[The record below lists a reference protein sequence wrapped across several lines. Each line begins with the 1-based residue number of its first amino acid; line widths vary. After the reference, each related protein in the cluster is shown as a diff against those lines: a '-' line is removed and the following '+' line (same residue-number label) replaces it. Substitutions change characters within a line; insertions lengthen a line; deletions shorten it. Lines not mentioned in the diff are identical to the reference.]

1 MIRHI
6 PALIRH
12 RRQTMLATSALAWGM
27 AAIPVAHA
35 QTPTPINETPIVETS
50 PPQRSNSARFM
61 CADRRQQMLSIR

>member
-35 QTPTPINETPIVETS
+35 QTPTPINETPIAETS
-50 PPQRSNSARFM
+50 SPPTMKLRPLHVRGMA
-61 CADRRQQMLSIR
+61 